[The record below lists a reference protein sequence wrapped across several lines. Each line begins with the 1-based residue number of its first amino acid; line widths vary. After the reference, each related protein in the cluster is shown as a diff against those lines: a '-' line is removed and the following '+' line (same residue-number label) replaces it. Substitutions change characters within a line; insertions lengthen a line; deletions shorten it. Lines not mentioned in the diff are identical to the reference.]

1 MSLDIESKSSII
13 EANRVHDTDTGSPE
27 VQVAILTNR
36 IASLT
41 DHLRS
46 HKHDYATQRGL
57 ITMVGKRRRHLR
69 YLRNESPE
77 RFQRLV
83 KKLGIRR

>member
-1 MSLDIESKSSII
+1 MSLDQESKASII
-13 EANRVHDTDTGSPE
+13 EANRIHDTDTGSPE
-27 VQVAILTNR
+27 VQVAILTKR

-57 ITMVGKRRRHLR
+57 ITMIGKRRRHLR

-77 RFQRLV
+77 RYQRLI
-83 KKLGIRR
+83 KELGIRR

>member
-1 MSLDIESKSSII
+1 MSLDRENKSSVI
-13 EANRVHDTDTGSPE
+13 EANRIHESDTGSPE
-27 VQVAILTNR
+27 VQVAVLTNR

-41 DHLRS
+41 DHLRY

-77 RFQRLV
+77 RYQRLIE
-83 KKLGIRR
+83 KLGIRR

>member
-1 MSLDIESKSSII
+1 MSLDRESKSSII